1 MPELHSISFIWPR
14 LLWLQLAL
22 PMLALAYAGWLWHSG
37 RRSQVWPSQM
47 PADQRGSRLWR
58 QGLTGLSLAIGLALL
73 LLAVARPRAILLL
86 PGWTDTVMLV
96 IDSSGSMRADDI
108 KPSRIEA
115 AQAAART
122 FIDAQP
128 RQVRMGI
135 VSAAGAAAVVQG
147 PTDDRDALRQAL
159 DGLALQR
166 GTALGSGI
174 VIALSALLP
183 GAGIDVQALLNEEQ
197 RPKPATGTPLPDAN
211 DKAKAKPKRPPV
223 EPGSNKATAIVLLSD
238 GQSNFGPDLLKMA
251 ELAASHGVRI
261 YTVGMGTP
269 EGVVLKAN
277 GMSMRVRL
285 DEAALEK
292 VANITQGEYFRAS
305 SHNELVR
312 IYSALSRNISLQ
324 KHQLSEVSA
333 LVALLG
339 LIWVTVGASLSFW
352 RHGRVF

>member
-22 PMLALAYAGWLWHSG
+22 PLLALAYFGWLWHSG
-37 RRSQVWPSQM
+37 RRSQVWPSQT

-58 QGLTGLSLAIGLALL
+58 QGLTAISLAIGLALL

-86 PGWTDTVMLV
+86 PGWTDSVMLV

-115 AQAAART
+115 AQAAARA

-135 VSAAGAAAVVQG
+135 VSAAGAAAVVQA
-147 PTDDRDALRQAL
+147 PTDDRDALRQAVQ
-159 DGLALQR
+159 GLSLQR

-183 GAGIDVQALLNEEQ
+183 GAGIDVQALLNEEA
-197 RPKPATGTPLPDAN
+197 RPRPATGAPLPGAAASAAD
-211 DKAKAKPKRPPV
+211 KPKRPPV

-251 ELAASHGVRI
+251 ELAASHGVRV

-269 EGVVLKAN
+269 EGTVLKAN

-292 VANITQGEYFRAS
+292 VASITRGEYFRATS
-305 SHNELVR
+305 EHELVR
-312 IYSALSRNISLQ
+312 IYSALSRNITLK

-339 LIWVTVGASLSFW
+339 LLWVTGVASLSFW